1 MTFGER
7 VKNRRIELNMSAGEL
22 ASLIGKNRAT
32 VYRYEKGDIEN
43 VPLDVLEPLAD
54 ALDVTPEYLLG
65 WSGSRHLGTRIKQ
78 GENETTYIGMT
89 EANVRHFEKWH
100 EEFGL
105 EPFTDEEHQQLIEL
119 GKYLIWKRT
128 HDGEKQ

>member
-22 ASLIGKNRAT
+22 GSLIGKNRAT
-32 VYRYEKGDIEN
+32 IYRYEKGDIEN

-65 WSGSRHLGTRIKQ
+65 WSSSRHLGTRIKQ

-89 EANVRHFEKWH
+89 EANVRNFEKWH

-105 EPFTDEEHQQLIEL
+105 ETFTDEEHDQLIEL

-128 HDGEKQ
+128 HKEI